1 MPPQGVPVLSR
12 PSRANPCPSCKAS
25 ASSPLKILYWPNTS
39 RFLKRTKIK
48 TKALAKPSND
58 WQVAGLHEYK
68 KAAPGDENR
77 YPLGLDHHPL
87 LIREVAQKDGQD
99 VSYTLEYE
107 PKDLTLLCIKSS
119 AGKIARI
126 ERLDGSE
133 LVLKK
138 MPIGN
143 LVEQEALYRELSFH
157 KVLKDNYK
165 DSACIG
171 VVEMQ
176 DSWQYQDN
184 AYLAFK
190 YYKRGDLD
198 DRMGILPPIDILML
212 AKCVTAGTAALHAQ
226 GVIHRD
232 LKPGNIFST
241 GPPGGPH
248 DPVEL
253 FVIADNDKSTHAPPF
268 VGQVTPSD
276 QVCNGWCCRDGQHG
290 QCASL
295 CIVWLVSLWLVPVK
309 SLK

>member
-1 MPPQGVPVLSR
+1 
-12 PSRANPCPSCKAS
+12 
-25 ASSPLKILYWPNTS
+25 
-39 RFLKRTKIK
+39 
-48 TKALAKPSND
+48 
-58 WQVAGLHEYK
+58 
-68 KAAPGDENR
+68 
-77 YPLGLDHHPL
+77 
-87 LIREVAQKDGQD
+87 
-99 VSYTLEYE
+99 
-107 PKDLTLLCIKSS
+107 
-119 AGKIARI
+119 
-126 ERLDGSE
+126 
-133 LVLKK
+133 
-138 MPIGN
+138 
-143 LVEQEALYRELSFH
+143 
-157 KVLKDNYK
+157 
-165 DSACIG
+165 
-171 VVEMQ
+171 MQ

-190 YYKRGDLD
+190 YYKGGDLD
-198 DRMGILPPIDILML
+198 DRMGILPSIDILML

-309 SLK
+309 SLKKWALCTSCACVVCKCPLGHPDIPSHDHTDTAIDIPIDVPAV

>member
-1 MPPQGVPVLSR
+1 MQSIGIIAIEDFVLAQHKQISEKDQDKDQG
-12 PSRANPCPSCKAS
+12 PC
-25 ASSPLKILYWPNTS
+25 L
-39 RFLKRTKIK
+39 
-48 TKALAKPSND
+48 D

-107 PKDLTLLCIKSS
+107 PKDLTLLCVKSN

-126 ERLDGSE
+126 ERLNGSE
-133 LVLKK
+133 LVPKK

-190 YYKRGDLD
+190 YYKGGDLD

-226 GVIHRD
+226 GVIHRN